1 MDKKLEQRIAR
12 LEKYFS
18 RKSVKSES
26 TPYAQ
31 QKKAIAKAFEREMLD
46 LLNKYDA
53 VIECSQ
59 DGEVWAV
66 ENAPDGIILMY
77 F

>member
-1 MDKKLEQRIAR
+1 MDKKLEARIAR
-12 LEKYFS
+12 LERMLS
-18 RKSVKSES
+18 RKNES

-46 LLNKYDA
+46 LLDKYDA
-53 VIECSQ
+53 TIECSP
-59 DGEVWAV
+59 DGGVWAV
-66 ENAPDGIILMY
+66 ENAPDGIILMS